1 MGYTFVVLIALLV
14 YRLGLYLYRY
24 TLHPLAKFPGPR
36 LAAVSSL
43 YQIYYDVRMSSL
55 VSIGLTAATDG

>member
-1 MGYTFVVLIALLV
+1 MGYATAVLIALLV

-43 YQIYYDVRMSSL
+43 YQIYYDVSMSEMF
-55 VSIGLTAATDG
+55 IGLADRY